1 MDPNFIIPLIIW
13 PPLIGFLINGIFG
26 TLINKRIVTFI
37 AIVMPL
43 LSLVGTFLAY
53 TYFDNPY
60 NYKL

>member
-43 LSLVGTFLAY
+43 LSLVGTF
-53 TYFDNPY
+53 
-60 NYKL
+60 